1 MSPEAVNR
9 DALLLVHIADAIIRI
24 ERYTAG
30 GRESFFADVLI
41 QDGVIRNLEVI
52 GEAVKNLSEEACA
65 LQPAIPWRRIA
76 GLRDFL
82 IHVYFGVDLEKV
94 WEVVVN
100 RIPEL
105 KLAVQKMQGGLVTSP

>member
-1 MSPEAVNR
+1 MNPEAVNR
-9 DALLLVHIADAIIRI
+9 DALLFVHIADAIVRI

-30 GRESFFADVLI
+30 GRESFFGDVLI

-52 GEAVKNLSEEACA
+52 GEAVKNLSEDARA
-65 LQPAIPWRRIA
+65 RQPAIPWRRIA

-82 IHVYFGVDLEKV
+82 IHVYFGIDLANV

-100 RIPEL
+100 RLPEL
-105 KLAVQKMQGGLVTSP
+105 KRAVQEMQVGAPASG